1 MMTRKNMF
9 LAMLIL
15 FIVAFVATISDSFVS
30 KIVSDLAFYGS
41 IASGL
46 VWLAMLLTGKGK
58 ESSE

>member
-1 MMTRKNMF
+1 MF